1 MAARIIF
8 ITGTDTEAGKTVL
21 TALGLCYLQAGGKRV
36 RAFKPFCSGSWNDTD
51 LLRQLHKPSRP
62 REQVSPWFFNEPV
75 APLIAARHENREVQL
90 HDVLQTIHKAAA
102 AVDVLL
108 VEGAGGLLSPLGIG
122 FNALTL
128 IQEFK
133 PEVLIAG
140 RNRIGII
147 NHALLTIAC
156 LESHRLHS
164 WKFALMG
171 GNQDPSSATNHET
184 LMDCVD
190 GGSERVHS
198 IPEFDRFDETNAPA
212 IAASCSPV
220 LDRLFG

>member
-21 TALGLCYLQAGGKRV
+21 TALGLCYFQVAGKCV

-51 LLRQLHKPSRP
+51 LLRQLHKPPLP
-62 REQVSPWFFNEPV
+62 REQVSPWFFNEPL
-75 APLIAARHENREVQL
+75 APLIAARRENQEIQL
-90 HDVLQTIHKAAA
+90 QEVLQMIHMAAA
-102 AVDVLL
+102 TADVLL

-122 FNALTL
+122 FNALSL
-128 IQEFK
+128 VQELNS
-133 PEVLIAG
+133 ELLIAG

-156 LESHRLHS
+156 LESNRLHS

-190 GGSERVHS
+190 GGSDRVHS
-198 IPEFDRFDETNAPA
+198 IPEFDRFDEINAPA
-212 IAASCSPV
+212 MAASCSPV